1 MFSSSPNSFHDQ
13 IAHGGRNNAK
23 LLVGTRAEVQAFR
36 SAYDI
41 VWLMRI
47 KVVWYEMDT

>member
-13 IAHGGRNNAK
+13 TAHGGRNNAK
-23 LLVGTRAEVQAFR
+23 LLLGARAVVQAFR

-47 KVVWYEMDT
+47 KVDWCEMDT